1 MKPEALKFFFIQRLE
16 YKFPSKS
23 PIHLAAPGLHPK
35 YDYETFIGGIF
46 LISRKQFKVEMDNKK
61 IMRTLL
67 RIGAYAGI
75 EKGDSLARRGARNIF
90 FASLSEMASIPPPPF
105 SPPPRPYCTA
115 LNMHFL
121 HFHCFLTY
129 WILFLLFVSYINT
142 YLGNSDQFT
151 GNFVVIAAVVGFI
164 FLLAK

>member
-1 MKPEALKFFFIQRLE
+1 
-16 YKFPSKS
+16 
-23 PIHLAAPGLHPK
+23 
-35 YDYETFIGGIF
+35 
-46 LISRKQFKVEMDNKK
+46 MDNKK

-90 FASLSEMASIPPPPF
+90 FASLSEMASIPLPPF
-105 SPPPRPYCTA
+105 SPPTP
-115 LNMHFL
+115 LL
-121 HFHCFLTY
+121 HRLKHAFFTFS
-129 WILFLLFVSYINT
+129 LFSYLLDIIFVVCKLYINT

>member
-61 IMRTLL
+61 KMRTLL
-67 RIGAYAGI
+67 RIGAYTGI
-75 EKGDSLARRGARNIF
+75 EKGGSLREAPEIF
-90 FASLSEMASIPPPPF
+90 FCFPQRNGFDPPPPF
-105 SPPPRPYCTA
+105 SPPPTP
-115 LNMHFL
+115 LL
-121 HFHCFLTY
+121 HRLKHAIFTFS
-129 WILFLLFVSYINT
+129 LFSYLLDII
-142 YLGNSDQFT
+142 
-151 GNFVVIAAVVGFI
+151 FVVCK
-164 FLLAK
+164 LY